1 LDFRRA
7 GLSPAL
13 SLLMS
18 TFSLPITPPD
28 PSQAGFT
35 VSSCICATASLLE
48 RGFPRRSL
56 DGITN
61 TELRHGTLRYRVHP
75 KVHTLS
81 FGSWLEP
88 RYIFA
93 ARQLV

>member
-1 LDFRRA
+1 
-7 GLSPAL
+7 
-13 SLLMS
+13 MS

-35 VSSCICATASLLE
+35 VEHMHLRYRFATRAQSLL
-48 RGFPRRSL
+48 RALSTG
-56 DGITN
+56 GITN
-61 TELRHGTLRYRVHP
+61 AVLLHGTLRYRARLAP
-75 KVHTLS
+75 HTLS